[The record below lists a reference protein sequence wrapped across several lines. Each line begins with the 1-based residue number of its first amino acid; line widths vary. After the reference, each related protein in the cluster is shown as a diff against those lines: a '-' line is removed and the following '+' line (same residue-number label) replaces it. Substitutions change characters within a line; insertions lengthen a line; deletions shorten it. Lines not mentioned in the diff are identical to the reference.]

1 MELDRWSDDDFA
13 KMKAVER
20 DLIDFL
26 QARVMD
32 MPPAL
37 ALFTLIR
44 CARVFLRKGD
54 DESQRALLPVIQ
66 AYLEGRVKPPVGG
79 AGHERGSILWTGR
92 GVN

>member
-1 MELDRWSDDDFA
+1 MELDKWSDEDFA
-13 KMKAVER
+13 KMKEIER

-37 ALFTLIR
+37 ALFTLVR

-54 DESQRALLPVIQ
+54 DETQRALLPVIK
-66 AYLEGRVKPPVGG
+66 AYLDGQVSYA
-79 AGHERGSILWTGR
+79 AGSRALWVPDDR
-92 GVN
+92 AH

>member
-1 MELDRWSDDDFA
+1 MELDTWSDEDFA
-13 KMKAVER
+13 KMKEIER

-26 QARVMD
+26 QVRVMD

-54 DESQRALLPVIQ
+54 DETQRALLPVIK
-66 AYLEGRVKPPVGG
+66 AYLDGQVSYA
-79 AGHERGSILWTGR
+79 AGSRLLWTPGER
-92 GVN
+92 EH

>member
-1 MELDRWSDDDFA
+1 MELDTWKDEDFA
-13 KMKAVER
+13 RMKEVER

-54 DESQRALLPVIQ
+54 DETQRALLPVIK
-66 AYLEGRVKPPVGG
+66 AYLDGQVTYAAGSRGLWLPP
-79 AGHERGSILWTGR
+79 ERA
-92 GVN
+92 N